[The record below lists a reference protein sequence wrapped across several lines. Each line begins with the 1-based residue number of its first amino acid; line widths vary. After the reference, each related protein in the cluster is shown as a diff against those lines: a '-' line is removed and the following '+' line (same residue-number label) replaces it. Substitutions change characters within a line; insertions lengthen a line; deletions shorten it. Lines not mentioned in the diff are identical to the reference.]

1 MSAAHLPLPLLSDSL
16 AQKRPADHQRP
27 EDVASWSEFPEMWV
41 ENGRPERLQ
50 SSQFFFALRLAPM
63 PEPRGPRS
71 PNQTSESV
79 PTRSSRI
86 PSAVPSSVRTVP
98 CSQLRNC
105 RATLVRNISWDV
117 SAAIRFSLSPSF
129 GKVYATA
136 PPEITEAP
144 PFLAGNLWKYIL

>member
-63 PEPRGPRS
+63 PEPRGEVPEPDLWIVGTDQVFEDTFGGAKFCSHSALFTAEELPGNLGFERRN
-71 PNQTSESV
+71 PFLSV
-79 PTRSSRI
+79 AFIRQGTGNS
-86 PSAVPSSVRTVP
+86 T
-98 CSQLRNC
+98 
-105 RATLVRNISWDV
+105 SWDNRGSSLFGRKSMEIYPV
-117 SAAIRFSLSPSF
+117 RF
-129 GKVYATA
+129 
-136 PPEITEAP
+136 
-144 PFLAGNLWKYIL
+144 